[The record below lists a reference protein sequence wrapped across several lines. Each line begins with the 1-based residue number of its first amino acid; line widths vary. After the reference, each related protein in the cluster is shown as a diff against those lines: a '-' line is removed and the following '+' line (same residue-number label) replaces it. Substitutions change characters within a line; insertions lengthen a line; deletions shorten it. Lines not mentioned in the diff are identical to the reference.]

1 MITLGVLFFAP
12 NMRGGNRMYH
22 SITLGTK
29 NTWDD
34 CYLIPTSRP
43 VVNPPSVK
51 TNMIE
56 IPGGDGV
63 LDLTTALAGR
73 VLYKNRTGA

>member
-1 MITLGVLFFAP
+1 MG
-12 NMRGGNRMYH
+12 GGNRMYH

-34 CYLIPTSRP
+34 WHLIPTSRP